1 MQTQVVPQ
9 YVNQPKRQGG
19 KFGNIKLQDGT
30 LYMVPVNM
38 LGSFAPGVAAN
49 IDYQN
54 QTWGQGQDA
63 KQVSV
68 VTAINGQNITGQAGP
83 VRGGDRPAPTPPN
96 VPQSD
101 KEEGMFIM
109 GVVGRAMGSGQF
121 STGDIAMLT
130 KCAAQAW
137 RDRHTPYP
145 EAPPDDSYGL
155 TPPPGNPLDSG

>member
-19 KFGNIKLQDGT
+19 KYGNIKLQDGT

-38 LGSFAPGVAAN
+38 LGSFAPNTAAN
-49 IDYQN
+49 IDFEVQN
-54 QTWGQGQDA
+54 WGQPP
-63 KQVSV
+63 SPFNV
-68 VTAINGQNITGQAGP
+68 VTAINGQGITGQAGP
-83 VRGGDRPAPTPPN
+83 VKGGDRPATAPQN

-121 STGDIAMLT
+121 AVGDIYSLT
-130 KCAAQAW
+130 KAAAAAW
-137 RDRHTPYP
+137 KDRHTPYP
-145 EAPPDDSYGL
+145 DDDYGL
-155 TPPPGNPLDSG
+155 TPPSGNPLDGG